1 MGSSDLGPAR
11 WWCGTCC
18 TRGSSVTQK
27 EVSPDFWNHD
37 SVKSSLPEPTFLL
50 SFLTLSFSI
59 SSTLHL
65 FPTHD
70 DTILPTYPI
79 QLFLLPIKT
88 TRSTPSQQPVVYS
101 PSQQQPVVYNSSQQQ
116 FVEYNLS
123 QQLFVAYNPSQVAG
137 RGLQPHPAAGRGVQP
152 PPAAAHGV
160 QPQPSAAR
168 GVQLQ
173 HAEREDTKGA
183 LGEEEKRRKIA
194 QGSEYSMAGKFLPLQ
209 PSAARPRGSRPRA
222 VYIVPSREIY

>member
-27 EVSPDFWNHD
+27 EVSPDFWNLD

-79 QLFLLPIKT
+79 QLFLLPIIT
-88 TRSTPSQQPVVYS
+88 TRSTPKPAARGVQP
-101 PSQQQPVVYNSSQQQ
+101 QPAAARGV
-116 FVEYNLS
+116 
-123 QQLFVAYNPSQVAG
+123 QLQPAAVRGVQPQPAAVRGVQPQPVAG
-137 RGLQPHPAAGRGVQP
+137 RGLRPHPSAARGVQS
-152 PPAAAHGV
+152 
-160 QPQPSAAR
+160 QPSAAR
-168 GVQLQ
+168 GVQSQPAAASGVQSQ
-173 HAEREDTKGA
+173 HAEQEDAKGA
-183 LGEEEKRRKIA
+183 L
-194 QGSEYSMAGKFLPLQ
+194 
-209 PSAARPRGSRPRA
+209 
-222 VYIVPSREIY
+222 

>member
-88 TRSTPSQQPVVYS
+88 TRSTPSQQPVEYS
-101 PSQQQPVVYNSSQQQ
+101 
-116 FVEYNLS
+116 LS

-168 GVQLQ
+168 GVQ
-173 HAEREDTKGA
+173 
-183 LGEEEKRRKIA
+183 
-194 QGSEYSMAGKFLPLQ
+194 SQ
-209 PSAARPRGSRPRA
+209 PAAASG
-222 VYIVPSREIY
+222 

>member
-1 MGSSDLGPAR
+1 MG
-11 WWCGTCC
+11 
-18 TRGSSVTQK
+18 
-27 EVSPDFWNHD
+27 D

-88 TRSTPSQQPVVYS
+88 TRSTPSQQ
-101 PSQQQPVVYNSSQQQ
+101 Q

-152 PPAAAHGV
+152 PPAAA
-160 QPQPSAAR
+160 S

-173 HAEREDTKGA
+173 HAEQEDAKGA

-222 VYIVPSREIY
+222 VYIV